1 MRDKDVRL
9 LFTEVEVEVLKLRVS
24 IPKPEDYRKVF
35 LKLHNNMREDKD
47 ILEVN
52 NFWCN
57 NDIEM
62 IVNLTA
68 YINYVHKSK
77 EEGIEHL
84 KEWMVSGCDIDPNSV
99 KVEIEKGKVYEP
111 YEDQFEFFDEKD
123 NFVGVYIR
131 SKF

>member
-1 MRDKDVRL
+1 MKDVKL
-9 LFTEVEVEVLKLRVS
+9 LFMSVEVEVLKLRVS
-24 IPKPEDYRKVF
+24 IPKQEDYRKVF
-35 LKLHNNMREDKD
+35 LKLHNNMREDKC
-47 ILEVN
+47 ILEIN

-62 IVNLTA
+62 IVDLTN

-77 EEGIEHL
+77 EEVVEHL
-84 KEWMVSGCDIDPNSV
+84 REWMVSGCDIDPNSV
-99 KVEIEKGKVYEP
+99 KVEIEKGIVYEL